1 MSQNP
6 SLSERFALPR
16 SWSQARALVSLL
28 AVLLASTAT
37 FADGGSCPQ
46 IEPID
51 ACPRIVTA
59 DVVALDQPY
68 FFNRLGA
75 SQPNGQIFALR
86 SDVVCMQQGRR
97 CTEDNM
103 TPGHVMLDPEKR
115 PRPMVLRVPQGE
127 CLRID
132 FENLLTPHKVSASS
146 IKFKNEYDINSKV
159 PPTATR
165 QAGVHVMGLSL
176 VAACDG
182 DQPAPAIDAD
192 ASFVGANENGLIGPG
207 ERRTYIY
214 KADQEGAYLLQ
225 STGAM
230 AGLLDGNGQTAL
242 GLHGMVNVQPP
253 GAVFFRSQVTREDLL
268 AANRRDDC
276 PYPLT
281 PTDDGDLCL
290 TPRGQPLIDYWAKN
304 ENGRP
309 ILAMIDPD
317 PDSDPTTNEAE
328 LVGSDL
334 TAIIAYQDEHR
345 SQPGEFPF
353 DPEDPLCFPVPA
365 ATGDAPLETR
375 CTRPFREITTIYQ
388 EPLASTAQTLPCV
401 TSGAQTAVGEL
412 GDWENLGTTTITLP
426 VSEDDSN
433 GSVTASQTPCPTSW
447 NVTPYLTDI
456 FSANGSID
464 SFSINFGM
472 DAIGPRVLANRVRI
486 GPQGDCVGC
495 KYEEFFLSSWPN
507 GDPAQVSTQPP
518 GLSDS
523 SDDSADTNGEA
534 IRFPDDP
541 SNVYHSYL
549 GDPVKYR
556 IASAG
561 GAAAHVHHQHAHQ
574 WLHTPNAS
582 AGHYLDSQTLTPGS
596 TYTLEMVYSGSG
608 NRNET
613 VGDSIFHCHFYPHF
627 ASGMWALW
635 RVHDVFEEGTRMDP
649 ETGRPADAWQC
660 ELDGQISDG
669 SECRQAEQDGQ
680 PVRWQL
686 VEPNRAL
693 PDPTIAEGSPI
704 PALVPL
710 PGLAMPPMPAPVAL
724 SPDGKR
730 GLTLVR
736 QTEGSW
742 SVLGSEPS
750 LADLLDAESTQMLN
764 ADLEITAELAEKV
777 GNPGFPFFIPGL
789 AGQRAVRPPLDV
801 PTIDHDGE
809 ELALDGGLPRHRI
822 GASPPPAVLTD
833 STQADGCTPAA
844 DGNPFRECHTRHDFS
859 KILLDVDAEQL
870 DTDGEP
876 AEQLA
881 MWWHGDLFPGGR
893 IPSCGTDGICDA
905 ETSFRL
911 NGSRPAA
918 GAPYADPCALEDR
931 WNGETRHYKA
941 AAIQTDV
948 VFTKEGWHFPQQR
961 MLSLWEDVKPTL
973 EGARTP
979 EPLFFRAA
987 SGECIDFWHA
997 NLVPSEYALDDYQ
1010 VRTPTDIIGQHIH
1023 LVKFDV
1029 TSSDGAANGFN
1040 YEDATFSPDEVRERI
1055 DAINAGGGLRVR
1067 PGETCPDGQ
1076 APDALSRCRLEAK
1089 ELPFFGSG
1097 PGGRWIG
1104 AMATVQRW
1112 MADPLEDVY
1121 GNDRTLRTVFTHD
1134 HMSPSTH
1141 QQAGLYAGLLVEPK
1155 CSQWVDSWT
1164 GEVMG
1169 GSLDPLGDNCESVYA
1184 ARPSDGGP
1192 TSWRAN
1198 ILYREDD
1205 ASTSTQPASYEPGH
1219 PTPRLTGVREFAL
1232 EFQDIAL
1239 TYPRQTQTPP
1249 STLALEQICPSC
1261 PGPSQGAGVGP
1272 SSVAN
1277 KFNYGV
1283 DFPRAA
1289 NSPGI
1294 TAPTG
1299 PWPQAVTF
1307 GAMLGI
1313 YSINYRSEPLAPRV
1327 TGADG
1332 SPPPATGERLP
1343 AQDYAQ
1349 VYRSIERLNPAL
1361 NKQPDWYPP
1370 LTGGVQGTDPITPLL
1385 EAYAGDPIQIRTLTG
1400 AHFLNH
1406 QFSLRGLP
1414 WLFEPSLANSGYRAA
1429 QSTSLSEHFELNI
1442 QLPREIGGP
1451 QVDYLYQTDL
1461 SDQAQAKGAW
1471 GLLRSYADRQ
1481 DFLEPLPN
1489 NVPSQKLPGTA
1500 RAEVPGSF
1508 RTAAEVQ
1515 ATEVPGSFRA
1525 DGSWVCSP
1533 DSLTGRNGF
1542 KTRRYRVLAL
1552 SASDFASD
1560 VPLPYRSPMDL
1571 VLQTTDEDGNTETLS
1586 WETAIESPEA
1596 VIYAL
1601 AEDLVATD
1609 EGWRWADHRQ
1619 AEPLVLR
1626 AAAGDCLE
1634 VTLENHLDPTATPFV
1649 TDNPTNMAL
1658 EAPLTGSAD
1667 CTDAVYLQ
1675 RLAQVQD
1682 GSDPDALDGYA
1693 ELCAGSFAAST
1704 RVGLSPQLV
1713 AYDPLH
1719 SAGYDAGFNPVQ
1731 TVPARSPEDLSP
1743 EDLSSEDLDASV
1755 PSRTYF
1761 WYAGHVQTD
1770 DEGRHTYTPVEFGAA
1785 NLLPADPLFQAT
1797 KGLFG
1802 ALIIEPEGAHW
1813 VEDAQTRLQAT
1824 VYPTKEEPFREGV
1837 LLLQDDLE
1845 LYFRD
1850 SDGQYQ
1856 ALNVQNVGN
1865 FSGQL
1870 TAVGYGTETPL
1881 MRMAPPAANDIV
1893 VSGDQQD
1900 PGDPQP
1906 YGTFQISDF
1915 VDQSCWLSSAQAGRD
1930 PSTTMLVAHA
1940 GTPYRIRLL
1949 HTLGNFTPQT
1959 FELHGHGWQ
1968 EEPYVPLSGPANV
1981 AGFTGPGPVPQ
1992 TLGDNPYSQW
2002 MGSQGGIG
2010 AGQHFDV
2017 VLAPVGDGTSRARHN
2032 GAGGQLKVPGD
2043 YLYRTWQS
2051 NGFIGGTWGLFRVG
2065 PQVPAGERRDIVAV
2079 LRAIQDES
2087 GETTIIGSNSSILGS
2102 KPGEPRFS
2110 KRLSIHAEQ
2119 DEDPQHGPC
2128 SGEPIAVVEPP
2139 SPVGPTLTWNW
2150 TGDTGDA
2157 TRLCVVSEAGGLDRS
2172 PIVDDIPCPAATN
2185 GAPQSSDTA
2194 SAERIRRMGGQG

>member
-1 MSQNP
+1 MSRHP
-6 SLSERFALPR
+6 SLSERFSLPR
-16 SWSQARALVSLL
+16 SWSWFGSRALVPWIVVML
-28 AVLLASTAT
+28 APTTV
-37 FADGGSCPQ
+37 FADGRSCPQ

-86 SDVVCMQQGRR
+86 SDVVCMQGTS
-97 CTEDNM
+97 CTEDDM

-132 FENLLTPHKVSASS
+132 FENLLTPHEVSGSS
-146 IKFKNEYDINSKV
+146 IEFKEEYGIDSKIPGTV
-159 PPTATR
+159 TR

-176 VAACDG
+176 VAACDE
-182 DQPAPAIDAD
+182 DQSAPAIDAD
-192 ASFVGANENGLIGPG
+192 ASFAGANESSLVGPG

-214 KADQEGAYLLQ
+214 KADQEGAYLMQ

-242 GLHGMVNVQPP
+242 GMHGMVNVQPP

-281 PTDDGDLCL
+281 PTEDGDLCL
-290 TPRGQPLIDYWAKN
+290 TPRGQPLIDYWAED

-309 ILAMIDPD
+309 ILALIDPD
-317 PDSDPTTNEAE
+317 PDSDPNTHDAE

-334 TAIIAYQDEHR
+334 TAIIAYQAKDR

-365 ATGDAPLETR
+365 ATGDAPLDSR
-375 CTRPFREITTIYQ
+375 CKRPFREITTIYQ
-388 EPLASTAQTLPCV
+388 EPLASTAQSLPCL
-401 TSGAQTAVGEL
+401 TSGAQNAVGEP
-412 GDWENLGTTTITLP
+412 GDWQTASGITTITLP
-426 VSEDDSN
+426 ESDGSN

-456 FSANGSID
+456 FSANGSLD

-518 GLSDS
+518 GLSDGT
-523 SDDSADTNGEA
+523 DDSDGDGSTDTDGEA

-613 VGDSIFHCHFYPHF
+613 AGDSIFHCHFYPHF

-660 ELDGQISDG
+660 ELDGEIHDG
-669 SECRQAEQDGQ
+669 AACRRAQQNGQ
-680 PVRWQL
+680 TVRWQL
-686 VEPNRAL
+686 AEPNRAL
-693 PDPTIAEGSPI
+693 PDPTIAEGTPI
-704 PALVPL
+704 PAVVPL
-710 PGLAMPPMPAPVAL
+710 PSLAMPPMPAPVAV

-736 QTEGSW
+736 QSPDGW
-742 SVLGSEPS
+742 GVLGS
-750 LADLLDAESTQMLN
+750 DH
-764 ADLEITAELAEKV
+764 EITAELAEKI

-801 PTIDHDGE
+801 PRIEHEGE

-822 GASPPPAVLTD
+822 GASPAPAELTD
-833 STQADGCTPAA
+833 STAADGCTPAA
-844 DGNPFRECHTRHDFS
+844 AGNPFRECHTRHDFS
-859 KILLDVDAEQL
+859 KILLDVNAEQL
-870 DTDGEP
+870 DADGEP
-876 AEQLA
+876 AERLA

-893 IPSCGTDGICDA
+893 IPSCGTDGVCDSK
-905 ETSFRL
+905 TSFRL

-961 MLSLWEDVKPTL
+961 MLSLWEDVQPTL
-973 EGARTP
+973 DGQRTP

-997 NLVPSEYALDDYQ
+997 NLVPSEYSLDDYQ

-1055 DAINAGGGLRVR
+1055 NAINAGGGLRVR
-1067 PGETCPDGQ
+1067 PGEVCPDGS
-1076 APDALSRCRLEAK
+1076 APGPLGRCLLEAR
-1089 ELPFFGSG
+1089 ELPFFGAG

-1141 QQAGLYAGLLVEPK
+1141 QQTGLYAGLLVEPA

-1169 GSLDPLGDNCESVYA
+1169 GSFDPLGEDCRSAYA

-1205 ASTSTQPASYEPGH
+1205 EASPSYETGK

-1239 TYPRQTQTPP
+1239 TYPRQIQHPP

-1261 PGPSQGAGVGP
+1261 PGPSQGAGIGP

-1283 DFPRAA
+1283 DFPRVV

-1332 SPPPATGERLP
+1332 APPPATGERLP

-1406 QFSLRGLP
+1406 QLSLRGLP

-1442 QLPREIGGP
+1442 RLPREIGGP

-1461 SDQAQAKGAW
+1461 SDQGQAKGAW
-1471 GLLRSYADRQ
+1471 GLLRSYAQRQ

-1500 RAEVPGSF
+1500 KKLPGTARTEVPAEVPGSF
-1508 RTAAEVQ
+1508 RTAAEMP
-1515 ATEVPGSFRA
+1515 AAEVPGSFRA

-1533 DSLTGRNGF
+1533 DSLAGSNGF
-1542 KTRRYRVLAL
+1542 QTRRYRVLAL
-1552 SASDFASD
+1552 SAADFAPD

-1571 VLQTTDEDGNTETLS
+1571 VLQTTDEDGNTTTS
-1586 WETAIESPEA
+1586 PWPTAIESPEA

-1609 EGWRWADHRQ
+1609 EGWRWADRRL

-1649 TDNPTNMAL
+1649 TDNPTRMAL

-1667 CTDAVYLQ
+1667 CTDAVYSQ
-1675 RLAQVQD
+1675 RLAQVRD
-1682 GSDPDALDGYA
+1682 GSDPSALDGYA

-1704 RVGLSPQLV
+1704 RVGLAPQLV
-1713 AYDPLH
+1713 TYDPLH
-1719 SAGYDAGFNPVQ
+1719 GAGYDAGFNPVQ
-1731 TVPARSPEDLSP
+1731 TVPSKSSK
-1743 EDLSSEDLDASV
+1743 DLSSKNPDAPA

-1770 DEGRHTYTPVEFGAA
+1770 DDGRHDYTPVEFGAA

-1802 ALIIEPEGAHW
+1802 ALIIEPLGARW
-1813 VEDAQTRLQAT
+1813 VEDARTRLQAEI
-1824 VYPTKEEPFREGV
+1824 YPAKGEPFREGV
-1837 LLLQDDLE
+1837 LFLQDDLE

-1850 SDGQYQ
+1850 QDGDYQ
-1856 ALNVQNVGN
+1856 ALNVQNVAN

-1870 TAVGYGTETPL
+1870 SAVGYGTETPL
-1881 MRMAPPAANDIV
+1881 MRMTPPASHDVAVN
-1893 VSGDQQD
+1893 GDQQN
-1900 PGDPQP
+1900 PEDPQP
-1906 YGTFQISDF
+1906 YGSFQISDF

-1930 PSTTMLVAHA
+1930 PATTMLVAHA
-1940 GTPYRIRLL
+1940 GTPYRIRLV

-1968 EEPYVPLSGPANV
+1968 EEPYTPLDGHANV
-1981 AGFTGPGPVPQ
+1981 GGFAGPGPVPQ

-2017 VLAPVGDGTSRARHN
+2017 VLAPVGEGTSQARHN
-2032 GAGGQLKVPGD
+2032 GAGGQLKKTGD

-2065 PQVPAGERRDIVAV
+2065 PEIPAGEKRDIVAL
-2079 LRAIQDES
+2079 LRVVQTES
-2087 GETTIIGSNSSILGS
+2087 GDTSVIGSNSSILGS
-2102 KPGEPRFS
+2102 VPGEARFS
-2110 KRLSIHAEQ
+2110 RRLWIHAEQ
-2119 DEDPQHGPC
+2119 ADDPQHGPC
-2128 SGEPIAVVEPP
+2128 AGEPIGIVEP
-2139 SPVGPTLTWNW
+2139 SDPVGPTQTWTW
-2150 TGDTGDA
+2150 TGDVGRAD
-2157 TRLCVVSEAGGLDRS
+2157 RLCVRSEAGGQDRS
-2172 PIVDDIPCPAATN
+2172 VIAEDLPCPDAAEQGN
-2185 GAPQSSDTA
+2185 PPSETA
-2194 SAERIRRMGGQG
+2194 STKPIRRMGGQG